1 MFCYRQRETPASQPH
16 PARGARR
23 ARSARSALCTAAKV
37 GFREAKVG
45 FRERN
50 TLLGGI
56 VE

>member
-1 MFCYRQRETPASQPH
+1 MFCYRQRESPASQPH

-23 ARSARSALCTAAKV
+23 ARRTLCTAAKV